1 MSQSLRFPPKG
12 KAPQMFTLKS
22 RWDTNG
28 ACAQKSYRLSYIGGT
43 ISIAEGGHLWA
54 MPPCQTAAHKMIQ
67 R

>member
-1 MSQSLRFPPKG
+1 MSQLLRFPPKG

-22 RWDTNG
+22 KWGTSG
-28 ACAQKSYRLSYIGGT
+28 ACTHRNYELSYIGGT

-54 MPPCQTAAHKMIQ
+54 MPPCQTAAHEMIQ